1 MSSLVKLKKFFWFF
15 LKLAIAGGIVGYL
28 VARNPAEIA
37 DGFKAFDYKWLVPAV
52 AIYFAHM
59 LVCSWRWFRLTRMLG
74 VELSPFEAL
83 SLTMQG
89 YFFSLVIPGGAIGG
103 DVVKMG
109 VLSKRSAAGSRVE
122 GAFTILMDR
131 IIGMIAL
138 FSLALVLLVPSLP
151 LLMKIELPQIA
162 LNDTMR
168 ELGILALAGLCLAGL
183 GASCVIFFHR
193 WIEKLP
199 LLGALMHWGDK
210 ITHGMVTRL
219 TTATDT
225 YAKQWKELTLLTIV
239 SVFFVHLMTV
249 AAFGCLLAGLGVSV
263 PVLTLV
269 AAVTIGNIAGLIP
282 LFPGGIGGRDVVTI
296 TILVAGGLAAGDAK
310 TGQLLYT
317 AVVLFFNLFGG
328 FFFLLDPGRR
338 HTEEI
343 LKKEMETADE

>member
-1 MSSLVKLKKFFWFF
+1 MRSFATVKKFFWFF

-28 VARNPAEIA
+28 VARNPQEIA
-37 DGFKAFDYKWLVPAV
+37 DGFQSFDCRWLIPAV
-52 AIYFAHM
+52 ALYFTHM

-109 VLSKRSAAGSRVE
+109 VLSKRSAPGRRME

-138 FSLALVLLVPSLP
+138 FSLALVLLAPSVPM
-151 LLMKIELPQIA
+151 LMKIELPQIA

-168 ELGILALAGLCLAGL
+168 ELGILALAALCLAGL
-183 GASCVIFFHR
+183 GASCMIFFHR

-199 LLGALMHWGDK
+199 LLGTLMRK
-210 ITHGMVTRL
+210 SNSITHGMVTRL
-219 TTATDT
+219 AEATDI
-225 YAKQWKELTLLTIV
+225 YAKQWKELTVLTIV
-239 SVFFVHLMTV
+239 SIFFVHLMTV
-249 AAFGCLLAGLGVSV
+249 AAFGCLLPGLAVSA
-263 PVLTLV
+263 PALTQI
-269 AAVTIGNIAGLIP
+269 AAVTIGNIAGLVP
-282 LFPGGIGGRDVVTI
+282 LFPGGVGGRDLVTV
-296 TILVAGGLAAGDAK
+296 TILVAGGVATGDAK

-317 AVVLFFNLFGG
+317 AMVLFFNLLGG
-328 FFFLLDPGRR
+328 IFFLLDPGRK
-338 HTEEI
+338 EN
-343 LKKEMETADE
+343 KKVLCRKEKVSDE

>member
-59 LVCSWRWFRLTRMLG
+59 LVCSWRWCRLTRMLG

-199 LLGALMHWGDK
+199 LLGALMCG
-210 ITHGMVTRL
+210 VVRY
-219 TTATDT
+219 TA
-225 YAKQWKELTLLTIV
+225 AGKEHCCAV
-239 SVFFVHLMTV
+239 SPGTV
-249 AAFGCLLAGLGVSV
+249 
-263 PVLTLV
+263 
-269 AAVTIGNIAGLIP
+269 N
-282 LFPGGIGGRDVVTI
+282 
-296 TILVAGGLAAGDAK
+296 VAGGNVTVLARTAERAPDIDLARAEAALHRAESDLEARGMEMNISTPEAARARAK
-310 TGQLLYT
+310 ARIRAAELWRKNG
-317 AVVLFFNLFGG
+317 
-328 FFFLLDPGRR
+328 
-338 HTEEI
+338 
-343 LKKEMETADE
+343 